1 MKGEIFNLL
10 VVAAIFVLSSLNSKM
25 KKKNKEINKETNGM
39 NRRLKEDKTKKVNK
53 NKNAKNILESFLN
66 ELDDEEKPK
75 KKSVFL
81 EELYKSFSSDEGK
94 REVIEKNILKS
105 EEIKKTLSEKE
116 YEAKKTAEIIKDKKE
131 KGILTADELKE
142 EILREREN
150 YRKNSFDN
158 DFKVNE
164 DKKIDFDFKDELDS
178 KSLAKAIILSEIIDK
193 PISLRDE

>member
-10 VVAAIFVLSSLNSKM
+10 VVAAIFVISSLNSKM
-25 KKKNKEINKETNGM
+25 KKKNKEINKETNEM
-39 NRRLKEDKTKKVNK
+39 NPKLKEDKTKKVNK

-94 REVIEKNILKS
+94 REVIEQNILKS

-116 YEAKKTAEIIKDKKE
+116 YEVKKTAEIIKDKKE

-150 YRKNSFDN
+150 YRKNSFEN
-158 DFKVNE
+158 DLKINE

>member
-10 VVAAIFVLSSLNSKM
+10 VVAAIFVISSLNSKM
-25 KKKNKEINKETNGM
+25 KKKNKEINKETNEM
-39 NRRLKEDKTKKVNK
+39 NPKLKEDKTKKVNK

-94 REVIEKNILKS
+94 REVIEQNILKS

-116 YEAKKTAEIIKDKKE
+116 YEVKKTAEIIKDKKE

-142 EILREREN
+142 EIKREREI
-150 YRKNSFDN
+150 YKNSSFDH
-158 DFKVNE
+158 DFKINE